1 MPQTRATSTA
11 SVDNATFKNLDH
23 PANNVPAIVGSRR
36 AKQAVVSAKARGKRP
51 APRSPTLS
59 EDDIQNPS
67 DPDVVTMDVDD
78 PIEDDDGEERP
89 SSPSVEFEFGN
100 SPRFREIVDH
110 HPDGEGGN
118 HDVLAD
124 IYFPAHEDPE
134 DAAVADDDA
143 DLGPDVRR
151 TSFVTMAHESRSAP
165 RPMDDDPP
173 SPSLPPAK
181 KVSFDALSKAT
192 KKATAAVRRAGLAV
206 AERLSPRQSPVAGPS
221 GSSAVDGRASLA
233 SKGHRPG
240 SGTQL
245 PRHVN
250 LLDLER
256 ARALARASRVSQGG
270 TTTPPPAPVAP
281 SKASSVQPTVRSA
294 RSNRSLQSGRSVAQA
309 SPGAPEPQED
319 EVAVMRQKLLDAQLD
334 LDQARARRDAASR
347 RARDA
352 ATAEKAGELE
362 ALRAQMA
369 SIAAAKARVEDET
382 RAFNA
387 PAPASRTRQRRFS
400 RSNPPLPQ
408 GSPMQVDY
416 HAHKRQASASPVV
429 GSDLGSPFA
438 QQPKRVRKHVSP
450 VSRMRSFLPSR
461 IGSPRTSGF
470 ITMADASDSAEGHT
484 CAAMAAEILRNG
496 VRDPLRMSMFSPA
509 AIEAER
515 LRALGYEP
523 RTSKALTSAAS
534 DDRARFFP
542 PDATLPDAEW
552 QAA

>member
-1 MPQTRATSTA
+1 
-11 SVDNATFKNLDH
+11 
-23 PANNVPAIVGSRR
+23 
-36 AKQAVVSAKARGKRP
+36 
-51 APRSPTLS
+51 
-59 EDDIQNPS
+59 
-67 DPDVVTMDVDD
+67 
-78 PIEDDDGEERP
+78 
-89 SSPSVEFEFGN
+89 
-100 SPRFREIVDH
+100 
-110 HPDGEGGN
+110 
-118 HDVLAD
+118 
-124 IYFPAHEDPE
+124 
-134 DAAVADDDA
+134 
-143 DLGPDVRR
+143 
-151 TSFVTMAHESRSAP
+151 
-165 RPMDDDPP
+165 
-173 SPSLPPAK
+173 
-181 KVSFDALSKAT
+181 
-192 KKATAAVRRAGLAV
+192 
-206 AERLSPRQSPVAGPS
+206 
-221 GSSAVDGRASLA
+221 
-233 SKGHRPG
+233 
-240 SGTQL
+240 
-245 PRHVN
+245 
-250 LLDLER
+250 
-256 ARALARASRVSQGG
+256 
-270 TTTPPPAPVAP
+270 
-281 SKASSVQPTVRSA
+281 
-294 RSNRSLQSGRSVAQA
+294 
-309 SPGAPEPQED
+309 
-319 EVAVMRQKLLDAQLD
+319 
-334 LDQARARRDAASR
+334 
-347 RARDA
+347 
-352 ATAEKAGELE
+352 
-362 ALRAQMA
+362 MA

-552 QAA
+552 QAAVENFPRAIRTHYRPALPSDPTNAQLAAEAAVMCEVIRRKINEPNTYYFPALKSYVSEVLRRLAADGLALNMAIWDEERFGRYRQQSLDMRMAGVEQQLAAPAHAPSSRQASKPSRPIPSSSVAPGAPSKNFRCIACKSTDHSLHSCPNPTSNPHFTKDDRGNWVEKKSAKAFCIDFNVGKTCKYGASCSNLHKCSHCLSAEHGGLRCTK